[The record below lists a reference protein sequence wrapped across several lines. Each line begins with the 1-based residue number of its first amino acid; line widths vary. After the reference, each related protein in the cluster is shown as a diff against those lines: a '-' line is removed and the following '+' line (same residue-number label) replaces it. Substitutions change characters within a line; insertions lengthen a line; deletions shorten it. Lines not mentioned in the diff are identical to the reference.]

1 MKRNCR
7 LRLKLNENKDII
19 YIYMHVCELH
29 WNKLCWIF
37 ISISWFFFMN
47 SFFFVL
53 FVWRLKN
60 NSELRY
66 IRYQI
71 LLLMCSWM
79 IQSRLTSEVIDKSS
93 ENLNLRIWKLEKK
106 IFVMPYQT
114 RDNMH
119 SSTLSTIHSRE
130 IFQIF
135 LVMNFVNSWNK

>member
-106 IFVMPYQT
+106 YLWCHIKQET
-114 RDNMH
+114 TCIALR
-119 SSTLSTIHSRE
+119 
-130 IFQIF
+130 F
-135 LVMNFVNSWNK
+135 LRFTQERFFKYF